1 MGLSKAEPARW
12 FQANLTVQKK
22 SLFYKFHKTTC
33 AWKGDTRVLNILA
46 WLNNLWSPWPA
57 ATAAKGWLQFRAAV
71 LSRMGTVK
79 GTSQQH
85 SEGTKKSQ
93 FTQKDKIL
101 GGMNPIMLLTREV
114 IGFFF
119 CYCTCYQS
127 QKQHSWDSLASTC
140 PLVPHLSG
148 YRLLIIICMMDNPRD
163 SNLGKDSFV
172 SVAKLTQ
179 QRWQSLPCALRY
191 IPTGLLGIHDVKHVR
206 VILLHPLQCK

>member
-119 CYCTCYQS
+119 VIVHAIKARNNILGTLWLQPVHWYLIYLGT
-127 QKQHSWDSLASTC
+127 
-140 PLVPHLSG
+140 G
-148 YRLLIIICMMDNPRD
+148 Y
-163 SNLGKDSFV
+163 
-172 SVAKLTQ
+172 
-179 QRWQSLPCALRY
+179 
-191 IPTGLLGIHDVKHVR
+191 
-206 VILLHPLQCK
+206 

>member
-57 ATAAKGWLQFRAAV
+57 ATAAKGWLRCRAAV

-85 SEGTKKSQ
+85 SEGTKNLSSLRKIK
-93 FTQKDKIL
+93 FWEAWTQLCSSPEKWL
-101 GGMNPIMLLTREV
+101 G
-114 IGFFF
+114 FF

-148 YRLLIIICMMDNPRD
+148 YQLLIIICMMDNPRD

-179 QRWQSLPCALRY
+179 PRWRSRPHALRY
-191 IPTGLLGIHDVKHVR
+191 IPTGLLGIHDVKHMR
-206 VILLHPLQCK
+206 VILLHPLQRK